1 MTPDAI
7 LAPPRAAAI
16 LRAMKQPA
24 RALGLLVILSLLAA
38 DTPQDPGATL
48 TVTRKTTKLRAQKK
62 LFAPAIAELKEGD
75 KLKFDRKEGAW
86 LAVLFDQVP
95 GWVHENDVS
104 SNPEVRLSGEGVREN
119 YSASETSAAR
129 KGFNPQVEKQY
140 RSGNPNL
147 EAAFLLIDKLQ
158 ARTVPEAEV
167 RTFLVEGLLLK
178 EGQ

>member
-1 MTPDAI
+1 
-7 LAPPRAAAI
+7 
-16 LRAMKQPA
+16 MKQPA

-38 DTPQDPGATL
+38 NVPQDPGATL

-62 LFAPAIAELKEGD
+62 LFATAIADLREGD
-75 KLKFDRKEGAW
+75 KLQFERREGAW
-86 LAVLFDQVP
+86 LAVQLDTVK

-104 SNPEVRLSGEGVREN
+104 TNPEVRLSGEGVREN

-140 RSGNPNL
+140 RTGNPNL
-147 EAAFLLIDKLQ
+147 ESAFLLVDKLQ
-158 ARTVPEAEV
+158 ARSVPEAEV
-167 RTFLVEGLLLK
+167 RTFLVEGGLLK